1 MERSVP
7 RPGLIITILVLIVA
21 AFVLPRLFKPP
32 KFQENRVLAAAPTLT
47 AAGGLGAFR
56 KQADAYVA
64 DRFPPRPFLI
74 GYLNFI
80 RMKAGDSGAERV
92 LVGRDGWLFYDD
104 LTGLSAA
111 RGIGAIEDVQ
121 AADWLR
127 GLAGRTEALG
137 GRPYLVVVPPTK
149 EIVYPEMG
157 PAWYPGPSP
166 HRTSLRLVELAARTQ
181 PGSILYLLDDVAALK
196 ARGGPAFS
204 RHDTHWT
211 GDAAYA
217 GYVRIMSRLR
227 ALGFDQPTRPLSDFR
242 YGQKGVPLPRD
253 LALMLAVA
261 SFVDV
266 SYREYFDPR
275 APAMTTTWLSERR
288 GWPAPHVVD
297 TGQAGKPTLLLTR
310 DSFSN
315 ALTPFLMGHFS
326 RVILTHI
333 DDGVFR
339 KDLIDRFQPDI
350 VMLEVQEHGLG
361 ASMDGAL
368 PVSEAAEARIEAAL
382 AEAPGAGSPA
392 VSSIVRGRFKT
403 LVTAGAAFAGLDAA
417 APTTLCNVEEA
428 RLDARSMVVSGWISD
443 LSSQPRSTDAAVRLS
458 GASGDYVHPLVTYQP
473 RPDVAA
479 FFKRVIA
486 SPSGFKASLSIVGLP
501 QGTYGVRVY
510 RRAPVGW
517 IVCQGPQTLVRP

>member
-1 MERSVP
+1 MVKPVP
-7 RPGLIITILVLIVA
+7 RPGLIVTLLVLMIA

-47 AAGGLGAFR
+47 TAGGLDAFR
-56 KQADAYVA
+56 KQADAFVA

-74 GYLNFI
+74 GYLNFA
-80 RMKAGDSGAERV
+80 RLMLGDSGADRV

-104 LTGLSAA
+104 LTALSAA
-111 RGIGAIEDVQ
+111 RGVGAIEDAQ

-149 EIVYPEMG
+149 EIVYPEKG

-166 HRTSLRLVELAARTQ
+166 RRTSLRLVELAATAQ
-181 PGSILYLLDDVAALK
+181 PGSVLYLLDDVAALK
-196 ARGGPAFS
+196 ARSGPAFS

-266 SYREYFDPR
+266 SYREYYDPD

-297 TGQAGKPTLLLTR
+297 TGLAGKPTLLLTR

-315 ALTPFLMGHFS
+315 ALTPFLMSHFS

-333 DDGVFR
+333 DDGLFR

-361 ASMDGAL
+361 ASMGGAL
-368 PVSEAAEARIEAAL
+368 PVSAAAEARIEAAL
-382 AEAPGAGSPA
+382 ARSPGSGSPRA
-392 VSSIVRGRFKT
+392 SFVVRGRFKP
-403 LVTAGAAFAGLDAA
+403 LSSSGAAFAGLDAA
-417 APTTLCNVEEA
+417 APTILCNVEQA
-428 RLDARSMVVSGWISD
+428 TLDARSLMLSGWISD

-458 GASGDYVHPLVTYQP
+458 GPSGDYVHPLVTYQP
-473 RPDVAA
+473 RPDVATY
-479 FFKRVIA
+479 FKRTIA
-486 SPSGFKASLSIVGLP
+486 SPSGFNASLSVIGLP
-501 QGTYGVRVY
+501 QGSYGVRVY
-510 RRAPVGW
+510 RRAPTGW
-517 IVCQGPQTLVRP
+517 IVCQGLQTLVRP